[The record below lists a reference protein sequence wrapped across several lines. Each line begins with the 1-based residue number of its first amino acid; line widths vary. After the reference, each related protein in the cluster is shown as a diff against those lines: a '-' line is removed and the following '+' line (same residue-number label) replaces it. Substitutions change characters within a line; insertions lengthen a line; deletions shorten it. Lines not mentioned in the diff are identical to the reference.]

1 MLQKYI
7 LNSSI
12 KMPIVFNVLIGGIN
26 NSLLEITCALINNLF
41 TIYLHMIILQ
51 SQGII
56 LLYICIYFLLKLT
69 YKSIFFN
76 FILYYTF
83 ILLYYVCIVN
93 RFFCFFILNIS
104 TLHSFPINTKFVNQ
118 IRNIVPLHV
127 VYSFYLFYSP
137 AQCSLVLI
145 TFVF

>member
-1 MLQKYI
+1 
-7 LNSSI
+7 
-12 KMPIVFNVLIGGIN
+12 MPIAFNALIGGIN
-26 NSLLEITCALINNLF
+26 NSLLEITCVLINNLF
-41 TIYLHMIILQ
+41 TIYLHMIIIQ

-56 LLYICIYFLLKLT
+56 MLYICIYFLLKLT

-83 ILLYYVCIVN
+83 ILPFMYDLSIA
-93 RFFCFFILNIS
+93 FLIFNIS